1 MLKRPESAPRPANSP
16 TLHRA
21 RQLCPYISP
30 LYAPHG
36 DFATLSTN
44 CSAQTLEI
52 INDMYTLTQV
62 SIHQSHHNSTFNLT
76 RRHHQIHERL
86 LRSPSMQS
94 SDYMHES
101 IRLASLI
108 YSHAILHR
116 TTFASSANTLHQDPA
131 MGNTTLIFTLL
142 TAVEHTD
149 VANCWGDMRGVF
161 LWVCLIGGAASWGSS
176 DPGAATVWP
185 AMARARKCFSLWAI
199 RAVMGVGFEFADGMM
214 EGLRAGLRVR
224 NLLDGRGS

>member
-1 MLKRPESAPRPANSP
+1 MLKRLESAPRPANSP
-16 TLHRA
+16 TLNHT
-21 RQLCPYISP
+21 RQPCPYISP
-30 LYAPHG
+30 LYAPQG
-36 DFATLSTN
+36 DFTSLSTS

-76 RRHHQIHERL
+76 RHHQIYERL
-86 LRSPSMQS
+86 LRSPSTQS
-94 SDYMHES
+94 SACMHES

-116 TTFASSANTLHQDPA
+116 TTFASSANALHQDPT

-149 VANCWGDMRGVF
+149 VVNCWGDMRGVF
-161 LWVCLIGGAASWGSS
+161 LWVCLVGGAASWGSS
-176 DPGAATVWP
+176 DPGAATVSP
-185 AMARARKCFSLWAI
+185 TMARARKCFSLWAI

-214 EGLRAGLRVR
+214 EGLRVGLRVR